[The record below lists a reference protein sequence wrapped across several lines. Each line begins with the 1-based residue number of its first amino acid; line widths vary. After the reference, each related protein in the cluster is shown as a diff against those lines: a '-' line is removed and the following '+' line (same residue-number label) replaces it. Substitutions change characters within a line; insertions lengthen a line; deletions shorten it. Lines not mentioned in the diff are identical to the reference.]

1 MGSVQLLNYPPFKVS
16 TSLKGG
22 QFEKVDTL
30 RGGEVEKPV
39 SIAGIVFT
47 LSGRTAGIENEV
59 RMSKGL
65 ASYCKAETT
74 FTFYFIILPLSRAF
88 LSINNREMKS
98 ESGFSL
104 AMASH

>member
-1 MGSVQLLNYPPFKVS
+1 MDSVQLLKYPPFKVS

-47 LSGRTAGIENEV
+47 LSRRPAGVENEV
-59 RMSKGL
+59 GLSK
-65 ASYCKAETT
+65 
-74 FTFYFIILPLSRAF
+74 FVPLFGNLLYTCQVDSP
-88 LSINNREMKS
+88 I
-98 ESGFSL
+98 
-104 AMASH
+104 